1 MNNSF
6 PNLSGIKNI
15 VFDFGRVLLNI
26 NPLLTSIALGEL
38 GYRPQDER
46 TGGKD
51 DEIVIDLEKGKISPD
66 DFINEVLK
74 VLKEGVTRE
83 DVIKAWNVM
92 LLDFPSHHVDMLK
105 RLGEKYNLYLLS
117 NSNQIHYDKYT
128 SDFRNKYGFELNSMF
143 KKAWYSFQV
152 GVIKPEPSIFR
163 HILFEG
169 NLDPAETLFIDDT
182 LMHVEAARDLGIRAY
197 HLTGNDDISELI

>member
-6 PNLSGIKNI
+6 PDLSGIKNI

-51 DEIVIDLEKGKISPD
+51 DEIVIDLEKGKIPPD
-66 DFINEVLK
+66 EFINEVLK

-92 LLDFPSHHVDMLK
+92 LLDFPVHHVDMLK
-105 RLGEKYNLYLLS
+105 RLGEKYNLFLLS

-152 GVIKPEPSIFR
+152 GGIKPEPSIFR

-197 HLTGNDDISELI
+197 HLTGNDDISDLI